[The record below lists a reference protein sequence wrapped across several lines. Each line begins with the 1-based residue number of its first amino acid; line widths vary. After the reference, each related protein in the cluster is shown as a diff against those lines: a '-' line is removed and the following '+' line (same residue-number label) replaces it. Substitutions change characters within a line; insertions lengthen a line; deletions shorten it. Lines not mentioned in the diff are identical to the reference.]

1 MRKLVFALAFLPLP
15 AMAQSQDAQAQAD
28 KGYLTTLLE
37 DNLSGAGRQVVIDGF
52 EGALSSRARIRQLTI
67 ADDTGV
73 WLTLRD
79 VALDWNRAAL
89 LSGQVSVNEL
99 SAAEIILDRLPASG
113 SSAPSPQASGSFAL
127 PELPVSIDIGALA
140 ANRIVLGPTVLGSA
154 VEGRLTASVHL
165 AGGQGK
171 AHLDLRRTDDGPT
184 GVVALDAEYANA
196 SQVLALDLSAQEGS
210 GGIAATLL
218 DLPGKPAAAL
228 SIAGRAPISDY
239 SANIALSTDGENRL
253 AGTVTVKTATDRS
266 TGFEAILGGNLA
278 PLFLPDYAEFFGDKV
293 ALDVAGRRFADGRLD
308 LSKLVVA
315 AKALQLAGTLAVGAD
330 GVPRSFDLRGR
341 IAQADGQPV
350 LLPLT
355 TNLPVRIDNADLS
368 LQFDATK
375 GEGWTLSTQV
385 TGLDRADMKIARLAL
400 AGSGRIANPAGSTTV
415 GATLRFDAEGLAPS
429 DPGLAAALG
438 AQVSGDGVFYWS
450 AATNAL
456 AFPKLTLAGDG
467 YSASAS
473 GKVLGL
479 SSDLALSGQIKAQ
492 VANLSRL
499 SGLAGRPLGGA
510 GQVTVGGNYS
520 PLTGA
525 FDGTAA
531 VLGTDLSAGIAEVD
545 GLLKGPSQVTL
556 SARRD
561 QTGTTLRN
569 LTLRATSLTASAEG
583 SISSAGTALTGDVN
597 FADLSVLGPGYG
609 GALTGK
615 ASVSGPSDKLAL
627 TLDATGSNLRTGQAE
642 ADKLLRGQSSV
653 TVAATASAGKL
664 VLDRADIRNPQL
676 QAKASGVADGASQR
690 LTIDANLANLGLLLP
705 DFPGA
710 MTVSGTVLQSAASLD
725 VDLAGRGPGG
735 INATVKGKVATD
747 FRSANLALAGRAQAA
762 LANPFL
768 TPRSIQGD
776 LGFDMKLNGPLAV
789 SSLSGTASLAGG
801 RFSDPGFKFA
811 LQDIA
816 ARADISGG
824 QARITGTVPVSTGG
838 AISVS
843 GTIGTAA
850 PYAGNLAL
858 GLRGVVLRDPALYE
872 TRLNGDLTV
881 KGPLA
886 GGAMIA
892 GRIALAETELRVPS
906 TGFGGAAGLEGLR
919 HIAEPADVRATRA
932 RAGQLG
938 NGTAAGRSGDGPS
951 YGLDVTL
958 SAPNQL
964 FVRGRGLDAELGGEL
979 RLNGTTAAVVPSG
992 AFDLIRG
999 RLDILGKRLDLTEAR
1014 LQMEGEL
1021 VPNIHIVASTEN
1033 DGITT
1038 GIEIDGPATNPTVG
1052 FTSSPDLPDEEIL
1065 AQLLF
1070 GQDLQSL
1077 SPFQALQLANAV
1089 ATLAGKGGG
1098 GIVNK
1103 LRQGFGLDNL
1113 DVRTSATGGAEV
1125 TAGKYL
1131 GKNLY
1136 SEFSVDDQGKSQVNL
1151 NLDVSK
1157 SITAKAR
1164 ASSDGSTGIGI
1175 FLEKDY

>member
-1 MRKLVFALAFLPLP
+1 MRKLAFALALLPLP
-15 AMAQSQDAQAQAD
+15 VLAQSQDD
-28 KGYLTTLLE
+28 KGYLTNLLQ

-89 LSGQVSVNEL
+89 LKGEVSVNQL
-99 SAAEIILDRLPASG
+99 SAAEIVLDRLPDSG
-113 SSAPSPQASGSFAL
+113 SSAAPSPEASGSFAL
-127 PELPVSIDIGALA
+127 PELPVSIDIGALS

-154 VEGRLTASVHL
+154 VEGTLTASAHL

-171 AHLDLRRTDDGPT
+171 VHLDLRRTDDGPA
-184 GVVALDAEYANA
+184 GEVALDADYANA
-196 SQVLALDLSAQEGS
+196 SQVLALNLSASEGA

-218 DLPGKPAAAL
+218 GLPGKPAAAL
-228 SIAGRAPISDY
+228 TIAGRGPISDY
-239 SANIALSTDGENRL
+239 SANIALSTDGEDRL
-253 AGTVTVKTATDRS
+253 AGTATIKTATDRS
-266 TGFEAILGGNLA
+266 TEFETLLSGNLA
-278 PLFLPDYAEFFGDKV
+278 PLFLPDYAAFFGDKV
-293 ALDVAGRRFADGRLD
+293 ALDIAGRRFADGRLD
-308 LSKLVVA
+308 LSKLVVS

-330 GVPRSFDLRGR
+330 GVPRRFDLQGR

-355 TNLPVRIDNADLS
+355 TSLPVRIDNADLS
-368 LQFDATK
+368 LQFDAAK
-375 GEGWTLSTQV
+375 GEGWTLSTRV
-385 TGLDRADMKIARLAL
+385 SGFDRADMKIASLAL
-400 AGSGRIANPAGSTTV
+400 AGSGRIANPAGGTTV
-415 GATLRFDAEGLAPS
+415 GATLRFDATGLAPS
-429 DPGLAAALG
+429 DAALATALG
-438 AQVSGDGVFYWS
+438 AQVSGEGVFYWR
-450 AATNAL
+450 AATKAL
-456 AFPKLTLAGDG
+456 AFPKLTLVGDG
-467 YSASAS
+467 YGASAS
-473 GKVLGL
+473 GKMLGML
-479 SSDLALSGQIKAQ
+479 SDLALSGQIKAQ

-510 GQVTVGGNYS
+510 GQVTAAGSFS

-545 GLLKGPSQVTL
+545 GLLKGQSQVTL

-561 QTGTTLRN
+561 QTGTTLRS
-569 LTLRATSLTASAEG
+569 LTLQATSLTASAKG
-583 SISSAGTALTGDVN
+583 TIASAGTALTGDVN

-609 GALTGK
+609 GALSGK
-615 ASVSGPSDKLAL
+615 AGISGPADRLAL
-627 TLDATGSNLRTGQAE
+627 TLDATGNSLRVGQAE
-642 ADKLLRGQSSV
+642 TDKLLRGQSTV
-653 TVAATASAGKL
+653 TLAATASAGKV
-664 VLDRADIRNPQL
+664 VLDRAEIRNPQL
-676 QAKASGVADGASQR
+676 QAKASGAADGANQR
-690 LTIDANLANLGLLLP
+690 LDVTAKLANLGLLLP

-725 VDLAGRGPGG
+725 LDLAGKGPGG
-735 INATVKGKVATD
+735 IDATVKGKVAPD
-747 FRSANLALAGRAQAA
+747 FRSVNLALSGRAQAA

-776 LGFDMKLNGPLAV
+776 VRFDMKMNGPPAV
-789 SSLSGTASLAGG
+789 SSLSGAATLSGG

-816 ARADISGG
+816 ARADIAGG
-824 QARITGTVPVSTGG
+824 QARISGTVPVSTGG
-838 AISVS
+838 AIAVS
-843 GTIGTAA
+843 GTVGTAA
-850 PYAGNLAL
+850 PYSGNLAL
-858 GLRGVVLRDPALYE
+858 GLRGVVLRDPTLYE

-906 TGFGGAAGLEGLR
+906 TGFGGAAGLDGLR

-932 RAGQLG
+932 RAGQPG
-938 NGTAAGRSGDGPS
+938 NGATAGRAGGGPA

-958 SAPNQL
+958 SAPNQV

-999 RLDILGKRLDLTEAR
+999 RLDILGKRLELTEAR

-1021 VPNIHIVASTEN
+1021 VPNIRIVASTEN

-1077 SPFQALQLANAV
+1077 SAFQALQLANAV
-1089 ATLAGKGGG
+1089 ATLSGRGGV
-1098 GIVNK
+1098 GIVDK
-1103 LRQGFGLDNL
+1103 LRRGFGLDNL
-1113 DVRTSATGGAEV
+1113 DVRTSTTGGAEV

-1131 GKNLY
+1131 GKKLY

>member
-1 MRKLVFALAFLPLP
+1 MRKLAFALALLPLP
-15 AMAQSQDAQAQAD
+15 VLAQSQDD
-28 KGYLTTLLE
+28 KGYLTNLLQ
-37 DNLSGAGRQVVIDGF
+37 DNLSGSGRQVVIDGF

-67 ADDTGV
+67 ADDAGV

-99 SAAEIILDRLPASG
+99 SAAEIILDRLPDSG
-113 SSAPSPQASGSFAL
+113 GSAAPSPEASGSFAL

-184 GVVALDAEYANA
+184 GEVVLDAEYANA
-196 SQVLALDLSAQEGS
+196 SQVLALKLSASEGA

-228 SIAGRAPISDY
+228 TIAGNGPISDY
-239 SANIALSTDGENRL
+239 SANIALSTDAVDRL

-266 TGFEAILGGNLA
+266 TEFETLLSGNLA

-293 ALDVAGRRFADGRLD
+293 TLNIAGRRFADGRLD

-315 AKALQLAGTLAVGAD
+315 AKALQLVGTLAVGSD

-355 TNLPVRIDNADLS
+355 TELPVKIDSADLS
-368 LQFDATK
+368 LQFDAAK

-385 TGLDRADMKIARLAL
+385 AGLDRADMKIARLAL
-400 AGSGRIANPAGSTTV
+400 AGSGRISNPAVSTTV

-429 DPGLAAALG
+429 DAGLAAALG
-438 AQVSGDGVFYWS
+438 AQVSGNGVFYWS
-450 AATNAL
+450 AATHAL

-479 SSDLALSGQIKAQ
+479 SADLAISGQVSAQ

-510 GQVTVGGNYS
+510 GQVTVAGSYS

-531 VLGTDLSAGIAEVD
+531 VLGTDLSVGIAEVD
-545 GLLKGPSQVTL
+545 GLLKGPSQVNL

-561 QTGTTLRN
+561 QTGTTLRS
-569 LTLRATSLTASAEG
+569 LTLQATSLTASAKG
-583 SISSAGTALTGDVN
+583 TIASAGTALTSDVN

-642 ADKLLRGQSSV
+642 ADKLLLGQSSV
-653 TVAATASAGKL
+653 TLAATATGGKL

-690 LTIDANLANLGLLLP
+690 LTIDAKLANLGLLLP

-735 INATVKGKVATD
+735 INATVKGKVAPD

-776 LGFDMKLNGPLAV
+776 LSFDMKLNGPLAV
-789 SSLSGTASLAGG
+789 SSLSGSSNLSGG
-801 RFSDPGFKFA
+801 RFSDPSFKFA

-843 GTIGTAA
+843 GTVGTAA

-858 GLRGVVLRDPALYE
+858 GLRGVVLRDPSLYE

-919 HIAEPADVRATRA
+919 HIAESADVRATRA

-938 NGTAAGRSGDGPS
+938 NGAAAGRSGDGPS

-1038 GIEIDGPATNPTVG
+1038 GIEIDGPATSPTVG